1 MLDWMIDAELRR
13 ERERREE
20 RPVIH
25 LELPLVPC
33 PRDPEEA
40 APKEERGVYT
50 VDI

>member
-25 LELPLVPC
+25 LDLPLPCVPT
-33 PRDPEEA
+33 PKSP
-40 APKEERGVYT
+40 APQEERGVYT

>member
-1 MLDWMIDAELRR
+1 MLDWMIDEALRR
-13 ERERREE
+13 NRERREE

-25 LELPLVPC
+25 LELPLVPRPC
-33 PRDPEEA
+33 APDET